1 MYVPTF
7 QRARSFYGQFDRKPG
22 DHLTTHYCPG
32 CGHGN
37 IHKMIAEAIDD
48 FGTQDRTIFVSP
60 VGCSVFAYYYFDVGN
75 LQVAHG
81 RAPAVATAVKR
92 ALPDSLVISYQGDG
106 DLAAIGG
113 NEILHAAN
121 RGEDFTVI
129 FVNNAIYGMTGGQ
142 MAPTSLL
149 GMKTTTT
156 PTGRV
161 AANDGFPVRV
171 SELLSSLEGPTYI
184 ERVALYDN
192 KTRAKARKAIR
203 KALQNQIEGRGF
215 SLVEVLSPC
224 PTGWGVTPV
233 DSLKWIEEKLLPAF
247 PLGVF
252 KDKSAEREH
261 RTHRRHAITPE
272 ELPTV
277 LGLKDESA
285 GRERISEGSSRLSCQ
300 PNGHES
306 LDSKAVPTSIA
317 GRNERLKIAGFGGQ
331 GVLFLGRLLAE
342 AGMRQEFHVSW
353 LPSYGPEMRG
363 GTANCHVNISTM
375 PIGSPLVSVPTVL
388 IAMNKPSLDKF
399 EAEVVSGGLIVY
411 DSALIDHPP
420 TRSDVEIVALPATE
434 MADKL
439 GNGKSANMVALG
451 ALIGR
456 INLLDKN
463 TVIEALKPMTKRTEL
478 LDINVRAI
486 DAGIQFARAQATEE
500 NLWAV

>member
-1 MYVPTF
+1 MYAPTLI
-7 QRARSFYGQFDRKPG
+7 RPRTFYGQFERKPG

-37 IHKMIAEAIDD
+37 VHKMIAEAIDD
-48 FGTQDRTIFVSP
+48 LGAQDRTVFVSP

-75 LQVAHG
+75 IQVAHG

-129 FVNNAIYGMTGGQ
+129 FINNAIYGMTGGQ

-149 GMKTTTT
+149 GMKTTTS
-156 PTGRV
+156 PAGRV
-161 AANDGFPVRV
+161 AGNDGFPVRV

-192 KTRAKARKAIR
+192 KSRAKARKAIR

-215 SLVEVLSPC
+215 SMVEVLSPC

-233 DSLKWIEEKLLPAF
+233 ESLKWIEENLIPNF

-261 RTHRRHAITPE
+261 RTHRRQVVTHDE
-272 ELPTV
+272 VKNV
-277 LGLKDESA
+277 LGLTRANRTPRTNILNATFGET
-285 GRERISEGSSRLSCQ
+285 
-300 PNGHES
+300 NH
-306 LDSKAVPTSIA
+306 
-317 GRNERLKIAGFGGQ
+317 RLKIAGFGGQ
-331 GVLFLGRLLAE
+331 GLLFLGRLLAE
-342 AGMRQEFHVSW
+342 AGMQQDLHVSW

-363 GTANCHVNISTM
+363 GTANCHVNISTAS
-375 PIGSPLVSVPTVL
+375 ISSPLVSAPTVL

-399 EAEVVSGGLIVY
+399 ESEVTNGGLILY
-411 DSALIDHPP
+411 DSSLIDHPP
-420 TRSDVEIVALPATE
+420 ARSDVEVLALPATE
-434 MADKL
+434 IADKL
-439 GNGKSANMVALG
+439 GSGKAANMVVLG
-451 ALIGR
+451 ALLGKT
-456 INLLDKN
+456 NLLDK
-463 TVIEALKPMTKRTEL
+463 EAVLDVVRAITKKAEL
-478 LDINVRAI
+478 LDLNLKAI
-486 DAGIQFARAQATEE
+486 EAGFEFARESALEE
-500 NLWAV
+500 ALWAV

>member
-1 MYVPTF
+1 MYAQIF
-7 QRARSFYGQFDRKPG
+7 QRPRSFFGQFDRKPG

-48 FGTQDRTIFVSP
+48 FGAQDRTVFVSP

-106 DLAAIGG
+106 DLASIGG

-142 MAPTSLL
+142 MAPTSLI
-149 GMKTTTT
+149 GQKTSTS
-156 PTGRV
+156 PTGRD
-161 AANDGFPVRV
+161 AGNDGFPVRV

-192 KTRAKARKAIR
+192 KTRTKARKAIR

-233 DSLKWIEEKLLPAF
+233 DSLKWIEQNLLPAF
-247 PLGVF
+247 PLGVL

-261 RTHRRHAITPE
+261 RTHRRHAVGLE
-272 ELPTV
+272 ELPAI
-277 LGLKDESA
+277 LGL
-285 GRERISEGSSRLSCQ
+285 Q
-300 PNGHES
+300 PRNGTEQ
-306 LDSKAVPTSIA
+306 SKVVNATFGDVDQ
-317 GRNERLKIAGFGGQ
+317 RLKIAGFGGQ
-331 GVLFLGRLLAE
+331 GLLFLGRLLAE
-342 AGMRQEFHVSW
+342 AGMRQNLHVSW

-363 GTANCHVNISTM
+363 GTANCHVNISTTS
-375 PIGSPLVSVPTVL
+375 IGSPLVSVPTVL

-399 EAEVVSGGLIVY
+399 EPEVTSGGLILY
-411 DSALIDHPP
+411 DSSLIDRPP
-420 TRSDVEIVALPATE
+420 TRSDVEVIALPATE
-434 MADKL
+434 IADKL
-439 GNGKSANMVALG
+439 GSAKSANMVALG
-451 ALIGR
+451 ALIGKT
-456 INLLDKN
+456 NLLEKEG
-463 TVIEALKPMTKRTEL
+463 VIEAMKALTKKAEL
-478 LDINVRAI
+478 VDVNVRAVE
-486 DAGIQFARAQATEE
+486 AGFEFARANVAEE
-500 NLWAV
+500 SLWGV

>member
-1 MYVPTF
+1 MYAPTY
-7 QRARSFYGQFDRKPG
+7 QRARTFYGQFERKPG

-48 FGTQDRTIFVSP
+48 LGAQDRTVFVSP

-75 LQVAHG
+75 IQVAHG

-149 GMKTTTT
+149 GMKTTTS
-156 PTGRV
+156 PTGRI
-161 AANDGFPVRV
+161 AGNDGFPVRV

-184 ERVALYDN
+184 ERVAIYDN
-192 KTRAKARKAIR
+192 KSRAKARKAIR

-233 DSLKWIEEKLLPAF
+233 ESLKWVEENLLPNF

-261 RTHRRHAITPE
+261 RTYRRDPVTKE
-272 ELPTV
+272 ELKSV
-277 LGLKDESA
+277 LGLDRTNGSKSTNIVNA
-285 GRERISEGSSRLSCQ
+285 GFGDID
-300 PNGHES
+300 H
-306 LDSKAVPTSIA
+306 
-317 GRNERLKIAGFGGQ
+317 RLKIAGFGGQ
-331 GVLFLGRLLAE
+331 GLLFLGRLLAE
-342 AGMRQEFHVSW
+342 AGMQQNLHVSW

-363 GTANCHVNISTM
+363 GTANCHVNISTAT
-375 PIGSPLVSVPTVL
+375 ISSPLVSAPTVL

-399 EAEVVSGGLIVY
+399 EDEVRSGGLILY
-411 DSALIDHPP
+411 DSSLIDHPP
-420 TRSDVEIVALPATE
+420 ARSDVDVLALPATE
-434 MADKL
+434 IADKL
-439 GNGKSANMVALG
+439 GSGKSANMVVLG
-451 ALIGR
+451 ALIGKT
-456 INLLDKN
+456 NLLEKDA
-463 TVIEALKPMTKRTEL
+463 VLDVVRAITKKAEL
-478 LDINVRAI
+478 LDLNVKAI
-486 DAGIQFARAQATEE
+486 EAGFEFARESAVEE
-500 NLWAV
+500 TLWAV

>member
-1 MYVPTF
+1 
-7 QRARSFYGQFDRKPG
+7 
-22 DHLTTHYCPG
+22 
-32 CGHGN
+32 
-37 IHKMIAEAIDD
+37 MIAEAIDD
-48 FGTQDRTIFVSP
+48 LGAQDRTVFVSP

-149 GMKTTTT
+149 GMKTTTS
-156 PTGRV
+156 PTGRI
-161 AANDGFPVRV
+161 AGNDGFPVRV

-192 KTRAKARKAIR
+192 KSRAKARKAIR
-203 KALQNQIEGRGF
+203 KALQNQTEGRGF

-233 DSLKWIEEKLLPAF
+233 ESLKWVEENLLPNF

-261 RTHRRHAITPE
+261 RTHRRNTVTKE
-272 ELPTV
+272 ELKSV
-277 LGLKDESA
+277 LGLDRA
-285 GRERISEGSSRLSCQ
+285 NGSKNSNIVNATFGDIDHS
-300 PNGHES
+300 
-306 LDSKAVPTSIA
+306 
-317 GRNERLKIAGFGGQ
+317 LKIAGFGGQ
-331 GVLFLGRLLAE
+331 GLLFLGRLLAE
-342 AGMRQEFHVSW
+342 AGMQQNLHVSW

-363 GTANCHVNISTM
+363 GTANCHVNISTAS
-375 PIGSPLVSVPTVL
+375 ISSPLVSTPTVL

-399 EAEVVSGGLIVY
+399 ENEVRSGGLILY
-411 DSALIDHPP
+411 DSSLIDRPP
-420 TRSDVEIVALPATE
+420 ARGDVEVLALPATE
-434 MADKL
+434 IADKL
-439 GNGKSANMVALG
+439 GSGKSANMVVLG
-451 ALIGR
+451 ALISKT
-456 INLLDKN
+456 NLLEKDAVLDVVRAN
-463 TVIEALKPMTKRTEL
+463 TKKADLLDLNVKAIEAGFE
-478 LDINVRAI
+478 
-486 DAGIQFARAQATEE
+486 FARASVVEE
-500 NLWAV
+500 SLWAV

>member
-1 MYVPTF
+1 MYAQTF
-7 QRARSFYGQFDRKPG
+7 QRPRSFYGQFDRKPG

-48 FGTQDRTIFVSP
+48 FGAQDRTVFVSP

-81 RAPAVATAVKR
+81 RAPAAATAVKR

-142 MAPTSLL
+142 MAPTSLV

-156 PTGRV
+156 PLGRV

-171 SELLSSLEGPTYI
+171 AELLSTLEGPTYI

-233 DSLKWIEEKLLPAF
+233 DSLKWIEENLIPNF

-261 RTHRRHAITPE
+261 RTYRRHEVPLA
-272 ELPTV
+272 ELPSM
-277 LGLKDESA
+277 LGLDRKN
-285 GRERISEGSSRLSCQ
+285 GSE
-300 PNGHES
+300 P
-306 LDSKAVPTSIA
+306 SKVAHASFGDIDQ
-317 GRNERLKIAGFGGQ
+317 RLKIAGFGGQ
-331 GVLFLGRLLAE
+331 GLLFLGRLLAE
-342 AGMRQEFHVSW
+342 AGMRQNLHVSW

-363 GTANCHVNISTM
+363 GTANCHVNISTTE
-375 PIGSPLVSVPTVL
+375 IGSPLVSAPTVL
-388 IAMNKPSLDKF
+388 IAMNKPSLEKF
-399 EAEVVSGGLIVY
+399 ENEVVSGGLIIY
-411 DSALIDHPP
+411 DSGLIDHPP
-420 TRSDVEIVALPATE
+420 ARSDVEVIALPATE
-434 MADKL
+434 MADKI
-439 GNGKSANMVALG
+439 GSAKSANMVALG
-451 ALIGR
+451 ALLGKTNMLDKDAVIDLVKAKTKKAA
-456 INLLDKN
+456 LLDLN
-463 TVIEALKPMTKRTEL
+463 NHAVEAGFE
-478 LDINVRAI
+478 
-486 DAGIQFARAQATEE
+486 FARANAAEE
-500 NLWAV
+500 NLWGV

>member
-1 MYVPTF
+1 MYAQIF
-7 QRARSFYGQFDRKPG
+7 QRPRSFYGQFDRKPG
-22 DHLTTHYCPG
+22 DKTTTHYCPG

-48 FGTQDRTIFVSP
+48 FGVQDKTVFVSP

-142 MAPTSLL
+142 MAPTTYL
-149 GMKTTTT
+149 GMKTTTS
-156 PTGRV
+156 PAGRV

-171 SELLSSLEGPTYI
+171 SELLASLEGPTYI
-184 ERVALYDN
+184 ERVALFDN

-203 KALQNQIEGRGF
+203 KALQNQVEGRGF

-233 DSLKWIEEKLLPAF
+233 ESLQWIQDHLLPIF
-247 PLGVF
+247 PLGVM

-261 RTHRRHAITPE
+261 RTHQRISITAE
-272 ELPTV
+272 DLPAV
-277 LGLKDESA
+277 LGVN
-285 GRERISEGSSRLSCQ
+285 GSRASCS
-300 PNGHES
+300 PNGFRKTNLAS
-306 LDSKAVPTSIA
+306 ARDQ
-317 GRNERLKIAGFGGQ
+317 RLKIAGFGGQ
-331 GVLFLGRLLAE
+331 GLLFLGRLLAE
-342 AGMRQEFHVSW
+342 TGMREGLHVSW

-363 GTANCHVNISTM
+363 GTANCHVNISQSE
-375 PIGSPLVSVPTVL
+375 IGSPLVSIPTVL
-388 IAMNKPSLDKF
+388 IAMNNPSLDKF
-399 EAEVVSGGLIVY
+399 ETEVDPNGLIIY
-411 DSALIDHPP
+411 DSSLIDHAPAR
-420 TRSDVEIVALPATE
+420 TDIETLAIPATE
-434 MADKL
+434 MADKI
-439 GNGKSANMVALG
+439 GSGKSANMVALG
-451 ALIGR
+451 ALIGKT
-456 INLLDKN
+456 NLVDKN
-463 TVIEALKPMTKRTEL
+463 AVVEAMRAMTKKAEL
-478 LDINVRAI
+478 VDINVKAI
-486 DAGIQFARAQATEE
+486 DAGYEFARANAREE
-500 NLWAV
+500 SLWAV